1 MNGLFQPDWSLH
13 GELIGAQQDA
23 GQFSDGRPARVRDS
37 HHLIEEEASLEG
49 CPPRPQA
56 MGLGYRWFGR
66 PLLRFQD
73 SEKAHGRSLSM
84 LRLAS
89 NNPITRGLLR
99 VLYRPK
105 VSLPVSLF
113 GREYA
118 HPFGLAAGMDKNA
131 KALRGWEATGL
142 SFVEIGGVTMLE
154 QSGNPKP
161 RMFRAPRAQ
170 ALVNRM
176 GFNNDGSE
184 KIQSALKHHVDT
196 YGQPGIPVWVNL
208 GKSKVTPL
216 SEAHLDYGT
225 TLERLWSYG
234 DVFVVNVS
242 SPNTPNLRELQ
253 DDEGLLRIL
262 AHCQAVNLKCAEA
275 HGSSPKPVL
284 VKVAPDMTE
293 EQLIHIAKTA
303 QANGADGMVVSNTTV
318 ERPATADGKDL
329 TVFQET
335 GGMSGRPLRER
346 STAMISMVRRATGPD
361 WPIIGVGGISCAD
374 DAWDKIR
381 AGATLVQAYSGFVFE
396 GPALTKAVVHGLAK
410 HLERSKFS
418 TVQEAIGTGL
428 A

>member
-1 MNGLFQPDWSLH
+1 MKDVLGDINP
-13 GELIGAQQDA
+13 
-23 GQFSDGRPARVRDS
+23 
-37 HHLIEEEASLEG
+37 
-49 CPPRPQA
+49 
-56 MGLGYRWFGR
+56 MGFGYRWFGR

-89 NNPITRGLLR
+89 NNPFTRGLLR

-105 VSLPVSLF
+105 ISLPVTLF
-113 GREYA
+113 GTQYT

-161 RMFRAPRAQ
+161 RMFRAPQSQ

-184 KIQSALKHHVDT
+184 KIQRALQLHVDK

-216 SEAHLDYGT
+216 SDAHLDYGT
-225 TLERLWSYG
+225 TLERLWLYG

-262 AHCQAVNLKCAEA
+262 AHCKAVNLQCAET

-284 VKVAPDMTE
+284 VKVAPDMTD
-293 EQLIHIAKTA
+293 EQLVHIAKTA

-318 ERPATADGKDL
+318 ERPASAHGKDH

-335 GGMSGRPLRER
+335 GGLSGRPLRER
-346 STAMISMVRRATGPD
+346 STAMIATVRRATGPD
-361 WPIIGVGGISCAD
+361 WPIIGVGGISCAE
-374 DAWDKIR
+374 DAWEKIR
-381 AGATLVQAYSGFVFE
+381 AGATLVQAYSAFVFE

-410 HLERSKFS
+410 HLDQSGFS
-418 TVQEAIGTGL
+418 TVQEAVGTGL
-428 A
+428 R

>member
-1 MNGLFQPDWSLH
+1 
-13 GELIGAQQDA
+13 
-23 GQFSDGRPARVRDS
+23 
-37 HHLIEEEASLEG
+37 
-49 CPPRPQA
+49 
-56 MGLGYRWFGR
+56 MGVGYRWFGR

-73 SEKAHGRSLSM
+73 SEKAHGRSLTM

-89 NNPITRGLLR
+89 NNPVTRAVLR

-105 VSLPVSLF
+105 LSLPVTLF
-113 GREYA
+113 GTEYT

-131 KALRGWEATGL
+131 KALRGWEAAGL

-161 RMFRAPRAQ
+161 RMFRAPHAQ

-184 KIQSALKHHVDT
+184 NIQRALQHHVAR
-196 YGQPGIPVWVNL
+196 YGQPGIPLWVNL

-216 SEAHLDYGT
+216 SEAHIDYGT
-225 TLERLWSYG
+225 TFERLWSFG

-253 DDEGLLRIL
+253 DDEGLVRIL
-262 AHCQAVNLKCAEA
+262 SHCNAVNLRCSETY
-275 HGSSPKPVL
+275 GLPPKPLL
-284 VKVAPDMTE
+284 VKVAPDMTD

-303 QANGADGMVVSNTTV
+303 QANGSDGIVLSNTTV
-318 ERPATADGKDL
+318 ERPVAVNGKDDV
-329 TVFQET
+329 VFQET

-346 STAMISMVRRATGPD
+346 STAMIATVRRAIGSD
-361 WPIIGVGGISCAD
+361 WPIIGVGGVSCAE
-374 DAWDKIR
+374 DAWEKIR

-396 GPALTKAVVHGLAK
+396 GPALTKSVVHGLAK
-410 HLERSKFS
+410 HLAQSGFS
-418 TVQEAIGTGL
+418 TVEEAVGSGN

>member
-1 MNGLFQPDWSLH
+1 
-13 GELIGAQQDA
+13 
-23 GQFSDGRPARVRDS
+23 
-37 HHLIEEEASLEG
+37 
-49 CPPRPQA
+49 

-84 LRLAS
+84 LRFAS
-89 NNPITRGLLR
+89 NNPFTRGLLR
-99 VLYRPK
+99 ALYRPK
-105 VSLPVSLF
+105 VSIPVTLF
-113 GREYA
+113 GTEYA

-154 QSGNPKP
+154 QAGNPKP
-161 RMFRAPRAQ
+161 RMFRASQSQ

-184 KIQSALKHHVDT
+184 KIQRALKDHVNK
-196 YGQPGIPVWVNL
+196 YGQPGIPIWVNL

-216 SEAHLDYGT
+216 AEAHLDYGT
-225 TLERLWSYG
+225 TFERLWSFG

-253 DDEGLLRIL
+253 DDEGLVRIL
-262 AHCQAVNLKCAEA
+262 SHCKAVNLRCSQT
-275 HGSSPKPVL
+275 HDSPPKPVL
-284 VKVAPDMTE
+284 VKVAPDMTD
-293 EQLIHIAKTA
+293 EQLIHIAQTA
-303 QANGADGMVVSNTTV
+303 RANGADGMVVSNTTI
-318 ERPATADGKDL
+318 ERPDTTNRKDL

-346 STAMISMVRRATGPD
+346 STAMIATVRRATAPD
-361 WPIIGVGGISCAD
+361 WPIIGVGGISSAE
-374 DAWDKIR
+374 DAWEKIR

-410 HLERSKFS
+410 RLAQSGFS
-418 TVQEAIGTGL
+418 TVEEAVGTGL